1 MTSAGV
7 FLKAILSYSMMRGL
21 IQQLNATFS
30 LVARCSKT
38 NAVGVCAATAIP
50 AVGSVVPYAEAGVG
64 AIATQALT
72 NIIYGTRGL
81 ELLRSGLS
89 PREALE
95 RMLREDPERES
106 RQVIMIDAHGRTAAF
121 TGKANVDWKGHLIR
135 ENYVVAGNML
145 VGAQVIQAMAEAFE
159 TSGAE
164 LEERLLRALEAG
176 QEAGGDKRGKRSAA
190 LLVMKRPEYRG
201 IRPFIDLRVDYHE
214 DPVKELRRIFE
225 AYKAW
230 SIQP

>member
-1 MTSAGV
+1 LLM
-7 FLKAILSYSMMRGL
+7 KPLS
-21 IQQLNATFS
+21 ATFS
-30 LVARCSKT
+30 LVARCSRT
-38 NAVGVCAATAIP
+38 NEVGVCVATAIP

-72 NIIYGTRGL
+72 NVIYGIRGL

-89 PREALE
+89 PQEALE

-106 RQVIMIDAHGRTAAF
+106 RQVIMIDVHGRTTAF
-121 TGKANVDWKGHLIR
+121 TGKANLEWKGHLIG

-145 VGAQVIQAMAEAFE
+145 VSAQVIQAMAEAFE
-159 TSGAE
+159 TSGGE
-164 LEERLLRALEAG
+164 LEERLLNALEAG
-176 QEAGGDKRGKRSAA
+176 QKAGGDKRGKRSAA
-190 LLVMKRPEYRG
+190 VLVMKRPEYRG
-201 IRPFIDLRVDYHE
+201 IRPFIDLRVEYDE

-230 SIQP
+230 GIKI

>member
-1 MTSAGV
+1 
-7 FLKAILSYSMMRGL
+7 MREL
-21 IQQLNATFS
+21 IQQSSATFS
-30 LVARCSKT
+30 LVARCSGI
-38 NAVGVCAATAIP
+38 NEVGVCVATAIP

-72 NIIYGTRGL
+72 NVIYGTRGI
-81 ELLRSGLS
+81 ELLRSGFS
-89 PREALE
+89 PQEALE

-106 RQVIMIDAHGRTAAF
+106 RQVIMIDAYGRTAAF
-121 TGKANVDWKGHLIR
+121 TGKANLDWKGHLIG

-145 VGAQVIQAMAEAFE
+145 VGVQVVQAMAEAFE
-159 TSGAE
+159 TSEGE

-176 QEAGGDKRGKRSAA
+176 QKAGGDKRGKRSAA
-190 LLVMKRPEYRG
+190 LLAMKRPEYKG
-201 IRPFIDLRVDYHE
+201 VRPSIDLRVDYHE

-230 SIQP
+230 SIQL

>member
-1 MTSAGV
+1 
-7 FLKAILSYSMMRGL
+7 MMREL
-21 IQQLNATFS
+21 IQKLNATFS
-30 LVARCSKT
+30 LVARCSRT
-38 NAVGVCAATAIP
+38 NEVGVCVATAIP
-50 AVGSVVPYAEAGVG
+50 AVGSVVPYAEADVG

-72 NIIYGTRGL
+72 NVIYGTRGL

-89 PREALE
+89 PQEALE
-95 RMLREDPERES
+95 KILREDPERES

-121 TGKANVDWKGHLIR
+121 TGKANVDWKGHLIG

-159 TSGAE
+159 TSGGE
-164 LEERLLRALEAG
+164 LEERLLNALEAG
-176 QEAGGDKRGKRSAA
+176 QKAGGDKRGKRSAA
-190 LLVMKRPEYRG
+190 LLVMKRPEYKG

-225 AYKAW
+225 AYKTW
-230 SIQP
+230 GVQS

>member
-121 TGKANVDWKGHLIR
+121 TGKANVDWKGHLIG

-145 VGAQVIQAMAEAFE
+145 VSAQVIQAMAEAFE
-159 TSGAE
+159 TSGGE
-164 LEERLLRALEAG
+164 LEERLLNALEAG
-176 QEAGGDKRGKRSAA
+176 QKAGGDKRGKRSAA
-190 LLVMKRPEYRG
+190 LLVMKRPEYTG